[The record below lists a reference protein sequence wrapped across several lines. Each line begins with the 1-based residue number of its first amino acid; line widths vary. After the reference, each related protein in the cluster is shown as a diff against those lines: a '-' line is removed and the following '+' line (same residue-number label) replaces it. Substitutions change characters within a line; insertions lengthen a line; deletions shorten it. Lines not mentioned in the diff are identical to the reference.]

1 MYCKNCGKVI
11 NDDAQYCKYCGTYVN
26 EINVTN
32 NNEVTDNKVK
42 ETIMNDKHMSKKYH
56 HQIIVTILCLVALS
70 YAIFS
75 PIKFEVQIMGISAEV
90 KISYDLVM
98 QKAKFRVGSL
108 GFDKDNVS
116 IIDFINMKL
125 NVVNHFLFGSDL
137 SSVTKTIY
145 NENQQES
152 HTDWYNRALIEYSS
166 NEELRKNFFTKNLF
180 KSKEEKEKNFSNLVQ
195 QLKLSADNVS
205 EVYYNSYYYSS
216 SEINEEYVRKYIKVF
231 NRLGFDIDNA
241 EGQYYFR
248 PYYPYLLQTF
258 GIPKAWKEYIELSYS
273 RQNDFGEAYC
283 KLSADEIRNAIN
295 QYDKFILKYPNFV
308 NIEEVKKDQNSYIYS
323 YLHGFDNG
331 RIFDYETNR
340 IKEEYKKSIDN
351 FLKEDTRFS
360 KYDLVNEY
368 YNKIKKNN
376 YKINEDISNWLWEQL
391 F

>member
-152 HTDWYNRALIEYSS
+152 HTDWYNRALIEYS
-166 NEELRKNFFTKNLF
+166 
-180 KSKEEKEKNFSNLVQ
+180 
-195 QLKLSADNVS
+195 
-205 EVYYNSYYYSS
+205 
-216 SEINEEYVRKYIKVF
+216 
-231 NRLGFDIDNA
+231 
-241 EGQYYFR
+241 
-248 PYYPYLLQTF
+248 
-258 GIPKAWKEYIELSYS
+258 
-273 RQNDFGEAYC
+273 
-283 KLSADEIRNAIN
+283 
-295 QYDKFILKYPNFV
+295 
-308 NIEEVKKDQNSYIYS
+308 
-323 YLHGFDNG
+323 
-331 RIFDYETNR
+331 
-340 IKEEYKKSIDN
+340 
-351 FLKEDTRFS
+351 
-360 KYDLVNEY
+360 
-368 YNKIKKNN
+368 
-376 YKINEDISNWLWEQL
+376 
-391 F
+391 